1 MIPTAPKTGSHATM
15 SAMGAIR
22 YEKRTLAAG
31 EAGVR
36 PAGARDSV
44 RKLARK
50 SL

>member
-1 MIPTAPKTGSHATM
+1 
-15 SAMGAIR
+15 MGAMSDG
-22 YEKRTLAAG
+22 KRTLAAG

-36 PAGARDSV
+36 LAGARDPV